1 MDLFLAEP
9 NRGGCPSVSDLTES
23 EYSGRANHSNA
34 FMNLGSHMNHR
45 SLRHNYHH
53 QHHQQQHQLED
64 HDLMH
69 DDAMSAISE
78 RESSQPNESQDEY
91 ELLRGR
97 RLKFFRQE
105 EAAEDV
111 DEVKSEHDPEPEP
124 VSKKACQATTESSF
138 CPVNDNPQAT
148 LLVVGAAR
156 LSFTGD
162 HNPALV
168 YNGEDNDNDDA
179 LSEHENN
186 LAQASMHD
194 NLNFGTRPGLRG
206 WRRST
211 NNSNMLLQKA
221 NSVAALFHRKHEM
234 PKQRKSLTPTPQ
246 ALPISD
252 QDLVLQLA
260 ALKLELAQLR
270 ADYDAS
276 QLQCQK
282 LEEQNCQLQQQNA
295 YLQEYDNSRDAS
307 LLQLQQEREEAE
319 STVSKLKL
327 ECQELAKERDKK
339 ARDASDFRVALE
351 ACVGEINRTRDLL
364 TSVQN
369 SLDTETS
376 EKEELREA
384 LKQQVEQV
392 DILRR
397 QSDEAAI
404 VLRSMREQA
413 QKASVERASLLKSLK
428 RAQHDRDKLKAIAKE
443 RNVEI
448 EAVKQELE
456 RSEKVGVSRPSRTH
470 LRSRTELSPTPS
482 SRSLGPIRWLEE
494 MVSRK
499 NHKKGQSDRSFL
511 SSVDKKEAKDCKRNA
526 PTGFQENES
535 SSESD
540 SSNMPSRPVAQDHLM
555 ESSSSKSPWP
565 NPFLSK
571 LLMHLPFFG
580 ASKGEVIEDNEA
592 NTAAKPASDHK
603 KKKISTSFSKT
614 AARDTA
620 RSSDKK
626 RAISSTC
633 EKSGVSAELVNNSS
647 SDSESP
653 LDRKKPA
660 SPTKLANKSKI
671 SNSKSN
677 SKRKSRSN
685 SRGRTR
691 IRKHS
696 GATSFGNEDSDDENK
711 DDLRTDAKSK
721 VSFRK
726 NGTTLRK
733 HDNADDED
741 SNKTPKSHSY
751 KKMPARPNAVAR
763 VVKDG
768 NEDDDSDDELK
779 NIWASARQIIDCESS
794 DDN

>member
-1 MDLFLAEP
+1 L
-9 NRGGCPSVSDLTES
+9 
-23 EYSGRANHSNA
+23 
-34 FMNLGSHMNHR
+34 NLGSHVNHR

-53 QHHQQQHQLED
+53 HQQQQQLED

-78 RESSQPNESQDEY
+78 RESSQPNESQDEH

-97 RLKFFRQE
+97 RLKFFQQG
-105 EAAEDV
+105 EAAEDA
-111 DEVKSEHDPEPEP
+111 DEAKSEHDPEPEP
-124 VSKKACQATTESSF
+124 TESSY
-138 CPVNDNPQAT
+138 CPVNDKPQAT
-148 LLVVGAAR
+148 LLVVGGAR

-162 HNPALV
+162 HNQALV
-168 YNGEDNDNDDA
+168 YNDNNDA
-179 LSEHENN
+179 LSEHHSPENIP
-186 LAQASMHD
+186 AQASMHD
-194 NLNFGTRPGLRG
+194 DLNFGTRPGLRG
-206 WRRST
+206 WRRPS

-252 QDLVLQLA
+252 QDIALQLA
-260 ALKLELAQLR
+260 ALKLELAELS
-270 ADYDAS
+270 AAYDTS

-282 LEEQNCQLQQQNA
+282 LEEQNCQLQQHNA
-295 YLQEYDNSRDAS
+295 YLQEYDNSRDANI
-307 LLQLQQEREEAE
+307 LQLQQQREEAE
-319 STVSKLKL
+319 STISKLKL

-339 ARDASDFRVALE
+339 AQDALDFRVALE

-364 TSVQN
+364 TSAQH
-369 SLDTETS
+369 SLDTEIS

-384 LKQQVEQV
+384 LKQQAEQV

-443 RNVEI
+443 RSVEI

-456 RSEKVGVSRPSRTH
+456 RSEKVGVSRPSRTD
-470 LRSRTELSPTPS
+470 LRSRTEFSPTPS

-499 NHKKGQSDRSFL
+499 NYKKSQSDRSFL
-511 SSVDKKEAKDCKRNA
+511 NSVDKKEAKDFKRDV
-526 PTGFQENES
+526 PTGYQENES

-540 SSNMPSRPVAQDHLM
+540 DSNMPSRPVAQDNLM
-555 ESSSSKSPWP
+555 ETSSSKAPWP

-571 LLMHLPFFG
+571 WLMHLPFFG
-580 ASKGEVIEDNEA
+580 ASKGEVIEDNTA
-592 NTAAKPASDHK
+592 NTAAKPASDYK
-603 KKKISTSFSKT
+603 KKKSSPSSNKA

-620 RSSDKK
+620 PSLNKK
-626 RAISSTC
+626 RAILSTS
-633 EKSGVSAELVNNSS
+633 EKSGVSKEEVNNSA

-653 LDRKKPA
+653 FDRKKPA
-660 SPTKLANKSKI
+660 AAKKTANKSKMAKNT
-671 SNSKSN
+671 SMDSRRRNSKSN
-677 SKRKSRSN
+677 TRSN

-691 IRKHS
+691 IRKHT
-696 GATSFGNEDSDDENK
+696 GGTSFGNEYSDDENK

-721 VSFRK
+721 VSLRK
-726 NGTTLRK
+726 NGTTLVK
-733 HDNADDED
+733 NDNADDDDD

-751 KKMPARPNAVAR
+751 RKMPARPNAVAR
-763 VVKDG
+763 VVKDA

-779 NIWASARQIIDCESS
+779 HIWASARQIIDCESS